1 MIITIVLVSSW
12 NPANKSNF
20 YLIFLFT
27 VLTSVVFFLP
37 TDTWGTAIT
46 SLLFPWALPFFYLI
60 GPSFLVLSLE
70 SKVSRPLA
78 LFLLLPFATLC
89 SVLFLQIIFNNELYN
104 TQVALGISNNFSKS
118 STFLIADK
126 DLLLFY
132 PVHVFVFAV
141 LALIALV
148 RQRSK
153 KILLLLPSAT
163 ILFMPLVL
171 DLVYSFIHGGDYMI
185 ISDNNLLR
193 NIYLVLVLVVI
204 MDALLVKSRK
214 KKNQTNSGSLEDPV
228 SVSSLTPEQV
238 DFFISSEIKNAEA
251 LIFDNY
257 VTPHEFYKGTP
268 FSQLEWSAYFKESD
282 TSYAWLKK
290 TMRIQRSILLMKNGY
305 LEENSIDALSNDV
318 GYASRTSLYKVFLEI
333 EGCSLPAFRKSLSLD
348 SD

>member
-1 MIITIVLVSSW
+1 MFLVSSW
-12 NPANKSNF
+12 NPANKSNY

-27 VLTSVVFFLP
+27 LLTGVVFFLP
-37 TDTWGTAIT
+37 TDRWGTTIT
-46 SLLFPWALPFFYLI
+46 SLLFPWVLPFFYLT

-89 SVLFLQIIFNNELYN
+89 SVLFLQIIFNNEFYN
-104 TQVALGISNNFSKS
+104 TQVALGISSNFSKS
-118 STFLIADK
+118 STFIIADK

-132 PVHVFVFAV
+132 PVHMLVFAV
-141 LALIALV
+141 VALITLV

-153 KILLLLPSAT
+153 RILLLLPSAT

-171 DLVYSFIHGGDYMI
+171 DLFYSFIHGGDYMI

-193 NIYLVLVLVVI
+193 NITLILVVGVI
-204 MDALLVKSRK
+204 MDALLVNSRK
-214 KKNQTNSGSLEDPV
+214 KKNQTHSGSLEDPV

-238 DFFISSEIKNAEA
+238 NIFISSEIKNAEA
-251 LIFDNY
+251 LIFNNH

-268 FSQLEWSAYFKESD
+268 FSQLDWSAYFKESG

-290 TMRIQRSILLMKNGY
+290 TIRVQRSILLMKEGY
-305 LEENSIDALSNDV
+305 LDENAIDALSIDV
-318 GYASRTSLYKVFLEI
+318 GYASRTSLYKVFLEV
-333 EGCSLPAFRKSLSLD
+333 EGCSLSVFREKLVSD